1 MRAATNEKAEGEK
14 ILRVKQAE
22 GEAEARYLSGV
33 GVARQRQAIVDGL
46 QESVLAFANNVPGT
60 SPKEVMDMVL
70 VTQYF
75 DTLKEIGSNSRNTA
89 VFIPHGPGAV
99 RDIAEQIRNGLL
111 QGDVA
116 GIAQHGWWGSVTALL
131 DIHLHSSSW
140 LGGLW
145 GNPIFPKVPLPPF
158 LRADLVE
165 ILANLV
171 SETNSKPWWRFGTCD
186 WEIIWASTS
195 WLWSQKDWRE
205 LGRPYISDYLVHK
218 TACNSMMLGFN
229 DGQNS
234 NSEAAIRR
242 FTGSSNHQNVQARRL
257 LKVSEL
263 QGGVQ
268 HRNRSMTLLL
278 GISWDQ
284 GLFWK
289 ILQRFCMWF
298 LITSSH
304 TSKKSQGNKLWIV
317 TLEDWT
323 VDLHGHSWKEQH
335 AKTSCWVVMGVVLCC
350 LSRTT
355 LVENSGRDQ
364 QWHND
369 VLTRAV
375 RFSLR

>member
-14 ILRVKQAE
+14 ILQVKQAE

-33 GVARQRQAIVDGL
+33 GVSRQRQAIVDGL

-99 RDIAEQIRNGLL
+99 HDVAEQIRNGLL

-116 GIAQHGWWGSVTALL
+116 GIAQHGSWGSVTALL

-165 ILANLV
+165 ILANSV

-186 WEIIWASTS
+186 REIIWASTS
-195 WLWSQKDWRE
+195 WLWNQKDSKE
-205 LGRPYISDYLVHK
+205 LVRPYISDYLVHK
-218 TACNSMMLGFN
+218 TACNSLMLGFN

-242 FTGSSNHQNVQARRL
+242 FTGSSNHQNVQAWRL
-257 LKVSEL
+257 LKVSGL

-268 HRNRSMTLLL
+268 HRNRSTTLLI
-278 GISWDQ
+278 GISQDQ
-284 GLFWK
+284 RLFWK
-289 ILQRFCMWF
+289 ILQRFCIWF

-304 TSKKSQGNKLWIV
+304 TSKESQGNELWIV

-323 VDLHGHSWKEQH
+323 VDLHWHSWKEQH
-335 AKTSCWVVMGVVLCC
+335 IQDIMLSCDGCC
-350 LSRTT
+350 ALSLIKDYSCREPAMT
-355 LVENSGRDQ
+355 
-364 QWHND
+364 
-369 VLTRAV
+369 
-375 RFSLR
+375 